1 MASPDTSA
9 DVAAGLGAD
18 GDPCPSCAGP
28 LAFDQRY
35 CLNCG
40 RSRGEGRVPY
50 RELLSGHSVDQ
61 VIAPPPPPPP
71 PRRRV
76 APALG
81 SAAAGAAGAVLLGL
95 GVLAG
100 VLIAGNGDD
109 KPQTVAAAP
118 PQKAPVVNITNAGG
132 GAGGTTDAAATE
144 FKPDWPDGKS
154 GYTVQLQTL
163 PNDSG
168 DATAVDKAKQ
178 DAGSKGAKDVGAL
191 NSDDYPSLDA
201 GQYVVYSGVYLG
213 KEGKAK
219 ATKALK
225 GLKKKFSDAKV
236 VKVAP
241 DAAAAGSEG
250 TKPEEVQKTVSKS
263 ALQDLQNSTGAD
275 QQKKSAKLP
284 DTLKLPGKAPKKD
297 KKAPGGGKGGDT
309 IQ

>member
-1 MASPDTSA
+1 MASPDTSVDA
-9 DVAAGLGAD
+9 TAGLGAD
-18 GDPCPSCAGP
+18 GEPCPSCAGP

-40 RSRGEGRVPY
+40 RSREDGRVPY

-132 GAGGTTDAAATE
+132 GGETTDAAATE

-168 DATAVDKAKQ
+168 DAGAVDKAKQ

-191 NSDDYPSLDA
+191 NSDDYPSLDP
-201 GQYVVYSGVYLG
+201 GQYVVYSGVYEG
-213 KEGKAK
+213 KDGKAK
-219 ATKALK
+219 AAKALK
-225 GLKKKFSDAKV
+225 GLKKDFSDAKV

-241 DAAAAGSEG
+241 DEAAAGSEG

-263 ALQDLQNSTGAD
+263 ALQDLQNSTGAE
-275 QQKKSAKLP
+275 QQKKSSKLP
-284 DTLKLPGKAPKKD
+284 DTLKLPGKAPAKD
-297 KKAPGGGKGGDT
+297 KKAPGGGKGGDV
-309 IQ
+309 IE

>member
-1 MASPDTSA
+1 MPVSDT
-9 DVAAGLGAD
+9 DVEPATLGTD
-18 GDPCPSCAGP
+18 GEPCSSCSSP
-28 LAFDQRY
+28 LAADQRY

-40 RSRGEGRVPY
+40 RARAGGRVPY
-50 RELLSGHSVDQ
+50 RELLSGHAVDE
-61 VIAPPPPPPP
+61 VIAAPPPIAP
-71 PRRRV
+71 PRRRL

-100 VLIAGNGDD
+100 VLIAGSGNDR
-109 KPQTVAAAP
+109 PQTVAAAP

-132 GAGGTTDAAATE
+132 GGAGTADAAATD
-144 FKPDWPDGKS
+144 FTSDWPEGKS

-168 DATAVDKAKQ
+168 DTTAVTQAKQ

-191 NSDDYPSLDA
+191 NSDDYPSLDS
-201 GQYVVYSGVYLG
+201 GQYLVYSGVYLG
-213 KEGKAK
+213 KDGKAK
-219 ATKALK
+219 AAEALK
-225 GLKKKFSDAKV
+225 GLKKKFPEAKV

-263 ALQDLQNSTGAD
+263 ALQDLQNSTGAE

-284 DTLKLPGKAPKKD
+284 DTLKLPGKSPKKD
-297 KKAPGGGKGGDT
+297 KKPPAGGKGGDT
-309 IQ
+309 IE